1 MKVICDYFFVHIKMS
16 YYCFNREELLNKA
29 RDRYCKKGRPQRD
42 AQYNSEDTEDLR
54 ENSRNMQRNFFQN
67 EK

>member
-1 MKVICDYFFVHIKMS
+1 MNYLKVICDYFFVHIKMS

-42 AQYNSEDTEDLR
+42 A
-54 ENSRNMQRNFFQN
+54 
-67 EK
+67 